1 MKLHG
6 SVEDNLTAAVRSARR
21 LRGQPIYPETL
32 GYWGELLDHA
42 RRDRPSE
49 YPGENQL
56 VGRLIIELEAEMA
69 GRADEPK
76 PCSKPVAGA

>member
-6 SVEDNLTAAVRSARR
+6 SVEDNLNAAVRSARR
-21 LRGQPIYPETL
+21 LRGQPIYPDTL
-32 GYWGELLDHA
+32 CYWGELLDHA

-69 GRADEPK
+69 GRDDEPGL
-76 PCSKPVAGA
+76 CSKSVAG